1 MTAPREAP
9 VSAAP
14 RLGLT
19 LWAGWVGLLVLL
31 GLDLA
36 RAPSGAVD
44 AETAAALDRTV
55 AQVAGAPR
63 PTGSAA
69 LAAVQDGLAEELR
82 AAGFDVEEQVGE
94 VMVERGGL
102 LLGGRVRNLVARRAG
117 VERRDTLLLVSHTD
131 SVPNAAGA
139 ADAGAGVA
147 AVLAAARAIGAGPPA
162 RNDVVVLLTDGEEA
176 GLLGATLFQ
185 REHPRW
191 SSVGAVLKCEGR
203 GAGGAALMFHTGP
216 GSGALV
222 RALAELPHA
231 RAGSLGPA
239 VFSLLPNDTD
249 LSALFGVPGLDFA
262 FVDGLRVYH
271 SSEDRP
277 ERLDRRTL
285 QHQAAL
291 ARSLSLG
298 LADADLSRPTGP
310 AAAPATGT
318 AADRWGGAADP
329 VYFNLPGGLVVLDAV
344 MMPILAVSAAVLWL
358 LALLAARPR
367 LGPLLFGLLSAPLSA
382 VGAVGLCY
390 GALSVLSALSPVE
403 AAHEGMD
410 SPLAA
415 VLRPLLSLLGLWPA
429 LALSALGGRW
439 AAGGGPTLGG
449 GLAWVGLSLWV
460 AFTLP
465 GAAYP
470 FVLPALGLSLGLVCL
485 GLRARASRSPGLRWP
500 RGLPEAG
507 TALLSLPPAL
517 LLLVPLAA
525 LLGATLPLLA
535 WGVGLS
541 PLAMAVGPLLG
552 LPGAASLTP
561 GRRALPLLLG
571 LVLLGLVGVALVEQA
586 PDRWPQPYH
595 LVHLTDERGPRW
607 ISGEARRAGWLA
619 ELVPDGAPAADASP
633 DVMLFGGEAFEAP
646 APDADVLP
654 PEVSV
659 EAWLGDSVALRLRS
673 RRGARA
679 LAFRP
684 APGSRVLSV
693 EGAEGP
699 HEVQGTGRARRLL
712 WVDPPEAGLRVVL
725 TLGRGT
731 SVLVD
736 ETDGLPISAPPGW
749 WSRPAPWSAVTL
761 GRVTF
766 EAPPARR

>member
-9 VSAAP
+9 RSADP
-14 RLGLT
+14 RLGLA

-69 LAAVQDGLAEELR
+69 LGAVQDGLAEELR

-139 ADAGAGVA
+139 GDAGAGIA

-162 RNDVVVLLTDGEEA
+162 RNDVAVLLTDGEEA

-185 REHPRW
+185 REHPLW
-191 SSVGAVLKCEGR
+191 SSVGAVLNFEGR

-222 RALAELPHA
+222 RALAETPHA
-231 RAGSLGPA
+231 RAGSLGPT

-249 LSALFGVPGLDFA
+249 LSALYGVPGLDFA

-291 ARSLSLG
+291 ARSLALR
-298 LADADLSRPTGP
+298 LADADLSRPPVTSLS
-310 AAAPATGT
+310 
-318 AADRWGGAADP
+318 ADRWGAAADP

-344 MMPILAVSAAVLWL
+344 MMPILAVGAAALWL
-358 LALLAARPR
+358 FALLRARPR
-367 LGPLLFGLLSAPLSA
+367 VGPVLFGLLSAGLSA
-382 VGAVGLCY
+382 LGAMGLPY
-390 GALSVLSALSPVE
+390 GALSALQSLSPVE

-439 AAGGGPTLGG
+439 ATGGGPVLGG
-449 GLAWVGLSLWV
+449 GLVWVGLSLWLG
-460 AFTLP
+460 FTLP

-470 FVLPALGLSLGLVCL
+470 FVLPALGLSLGLVSR
-485 GLRARASRSPGLRWP
+485 GLWAGPSRSPGSRWRP
-500 RGLPEAG
+500 WLPAAG

-517 LLLVPLAA
+517 LLLVPLTV

-535 WGVGLS
+535 WGVGLT

-561 GRRALPLLLG
+561 GRRGLPLLLG
-571 LVLLGLVGVALVEQA
+571 LVLLGLGGVALVEQEPA
-586 PDRWPQPYH
+586 RWPQPYH

-607 ISGEARRAGWLA
+607 ISGEARRGGWLA
-619 ELVPDGAPAADASP
+619 ELVPEGAPTADASP
-633 DVMLFGGEAFEAP
+633 DVMLFGGEAFEAS
-646 APDADVLP
+646 APDAGVLP

-699 HEVQGTGRARRLL
+699 HDVQGTGRAPRIL